1 MLLHFSLVLDIR
13 LWTSQFRGFF
23 FIRVLRTLLW
33 LLEKETRCKTI
44 TKLLSSNFKDLHKVL
59 SRTLYTSD
67 FVIYEI
73 TSIVPFYAD
82 KRALELLVLVMVL
95 AYLLTLLIK

>member
-1 MLLHFSLVLDIR
+1 MQDYKYR
-13 LWTSQFRGFF
+13 
-23 FIRVLRTLLW
+23 IRVYTKAGDEYVSVTL
-33 LLEKETRCKTI
+33 TI
-44 TKLLSSNFKDLHKVL
+44 TSTKLLSSNFKDLHKAL

-95 AYLLTLLIK
+95 AYLLSLLIK